1 MRITLGFVFAG
12 LAAALALC
20 AGCGG
25 NGEDPSRQQARPIVT
40 PVATEMPPSLEGTVA
55 QHAYLVSGVP
65 LLVQGHGVAVGLAG
79 KGSREVPPEVRQR
92 LTQQMLRHGIGSARE
107 GTDMLTPNR
116 MLDDLDTAVVAVGG
130 VIPPGA
136 PKGTRFDV
144 IVSALQGT
152 QTSSLDG
159 GSVMGTDLMTYA
171 VGGGRAVESRPLA
184 VARGDVFVN
193 PFVDPADPDQAV
205 ELREGRLLGGAV
217 VENPSPLRL
226 ILIRPDHAT
235 AKNIRD
241 RINERFPS
249 MPAVANA
256 TSAGTVEITV
266 PQRYREDYEHFFLLL
281 THVYVRRG
289 PGTEEAKARE
299 LMADALRPD
308 ARLEDI
314 ALVWEAMGS
323 QVVPMIQDLYA
334 SENRDAAYYAARAGA
349 RLGDRQ
355 AIDVLLYVARDT
367 GSPYQLPAVAE
378 LGRARDIRA
387 LPVLKELLDSG
398 NELLRVAAYE
408 AMLKAGFTGGIERYD
423 IDGRFELHVV
433 PTQRDFVVYATQSGV
448 PRIVLFGAGM
458 TVRQP
463 LYFVAP
469 DELVTIAA
477 QPGDSVLKVWR
488 RVGVARTLSD
498 VTQVPPDLALLVQAL
513 GKMPER
519 SERDT
524 ATAPDPGR
532 PRQPPY
538 RNMGLTYSQVV
549 RVLYLLTQ
557 QNAVQARFVLQPVPQ
572 AARIYES
579 AAPIVPGSPA
589 E

>member
-1 MRITLGFVFAG
+1 MRITLGFAFAG

-40 PVATEMPPSLEGTVA
+40 PVATEVPPSLEGTVA
-55 QHAYLVSGVP
+55 QHAYLISGVP

-193 PFVDPADPDQAV
+193 PFVDPADPDQAI

-266 PQRYREDYEHFFLLL
+266 PQHYREDYEHFFLLL

-289 PGTEEAKARE
+289 PGAEEAKTRE
-299 LMADALRPD
+299 LMAEVLSPD

-398 NELLRVAAYE
+398 NELVRVAAYE
-408 AMLKAGFTGGIERYD
+408 AMLKAGFTGGIEQYD

-458 TVRQP
+458 TVRRP

-469 DELVTIAA
+469 GELVTIAA
-477 QPGDSVLKVWR
+477 QPGDGVLKVWR

-498 VTQVPPDLALLVQAL
+498 VTQVPPDLAMLVQAL

-519 SERDT
+519 AERDT
-524 ATAPDPGR
+524 TTAPEPGG
-532 PRQPPY
+532 PRQPRY

-572 AARIYES
+572 AARIHES